1 GSENVYKRQVAD
13 VVTDYPKSADIF
25 RNVGIDFCCGGQES
39 IASAVN
45 HKPNIDL
52 NSLLNKLNHIDNTEG
67 NSTINPKFLNVESL
81 IQYIQSAY
89 HETLKE
95 EFKNLTPYVTKLA
108 KVHGPS
114 HPYLLK
120 LQDLYRE
127 FRDSM
132 LDHIRKEDEEDFPK
146 LIQYSQGQDV
156 QNIKIILEDLIN
168 DHEDTGQ
175 LLNVMNQ
182 LTSDYQAPEEAC
194 GTWKL
199 VYQRLQNIERQTHQ
213 HVHLENHVLFKKVS

>member
-1 GSENVYKRQVAD
+1 MITKEDIVAD

-95 EFKNLTPYVTKLA
+95 EFKNLTPYMTKLA

-132 LDHIRKEDEEDFPK
+132 LNHIRKEDEEDFPK

-199 VYQRLQNIERQTHQ
+199 VYQRLQNIEHQTHQ

>member
-1 GSENVYKRQVAD
+1 MITKEDIVAD
-13 VVTDYPKSADIF
+13 VVTDFPKSADIF
-25 RNVGIDFCCGGQES
+25 RNAGIDFCCGGQES

-95 EFKNLTPYVTKLA
+95 EFKNLTPYMTKLA

-182 LTSDYQAPEEAC
+182 LTSDYQTPEEAC
-194 GTWKL
+194 RTWKL

>member
-1 GSENVYKRQVAD
+1 MITKEDIVAD

-95 EFKNLTPYVTKLA
+95 EFKNLTPYMTKFA

-182 LTSDYQAPEEAC
+182 LTSDYQTPEEAC
-194 GTWKL
+194 GPWKL
-199 VYQRLQNIERQTHQ
+199 VYQRFQNIERQTHQ

>member
-1 GSENVYKRQVAD
+1 
-13 VVTDYPKSADIF
+13 
-25 RNVGIDFCCGGQES
+25 
-39 IASAVN
+39 
-45 HKPNIDL
+45 
-52 NSLLNKLNHIDNTEG
+52 
-67 NSTINPKFLNVESL
+67 
-81 IQYIQSAY
+81 
-89 HETLKE
+89 LKE

-132 LDHIRKEDEEDFPK
+132 LNHIRKEDEEDFPK

-182 LTSDYQAPEEAC
+182 LTSDYQTPEEAC

>member
-1 GSENVYKRQVAD
+1 MIKKEDIVAD
-13 VVTDYPKSADIF
+13 VVTDFPKSADIF
-25 RNVGIDFCCGGQES
+25 RNAGIDFCCGGQES

-156 QNIKIILEDLIN
+156 QNIKIILENLIN

-175 LLNVMNQ
+175 LLKVMNQ

-194 GTWKL
+194 ETWKL
-199 VYQRLQNIERQTHQ
+199 VYQRLQNIEHQTHQ

>member
-1 GSENVYKRQVAD
+1 
-13 VVTDYPKSADIF
+13 
-25 RNVGIDFCCGGQES
+25 
-39 IASAVN
+39 
-45 HKPNIDL
+45 
-52 NSLLNKLNHIDNTEG
+52 
-67 NSTINPKFLNVESL
+67 L

-95 EFKNLTPYVTKLA
+95 EFKNLTPYMTKLA

-182 LTSDYQAPEEAC
+182 LTSDYQTPEEAC

>member
-1 GSENVYKRQVAD
+1 M
-13 VVTDYPKSADIF
+13 
-25 RNVGIDFCCGGQES
+25 
-39 IASAVN
+39 
-45 HKPNIDL
+45 
-52 NSLLNKLNHIDNTEG
+52 
-67 NSTINPKFLNVESL
+67 
-81 IQYIQSAY
+81 
-89 HETLKE
+89 
-95 EFKNLTPYVTKLA
+95 TKLA

-132 LDHIRKEDEEDFPK
+132 LNHIRKEDEEDFPK

-182 LTSDYQAPEEAC
+182 LTSDYQTPEEAC

>member
-1 GSENVYKRQVAD
+1 MIKKEDIVAD
-13 VVTDYPKSADIF
+13 VVTDFPKSADIF
-25 RNVGIDFCCGGQES
+25 RNAGIDFCCGGQES

-182 LTSDYQAPEEAC
+182 ITSDYQAPEEAC

-199 VYQRLQNIERQTHQ
+199 VYQRLQNIEHQTHQ

>member
-1 GSENVYKRQVAD
+1 MIKKEDIVAD
-13 VVTDYPKSADIF
+13 VVTDFPKSADIF
-25 RNVGIDFCCGGQES
+25 RNEGIDFCCGGQES

-52 NSLLNKLNHIDNTEG
+52 NSLLNKLNHIDNTES

-127 FRDSM
+127 FRNSM

-199 VYQRLQNIERQTHQ
+199 VYQRLQNIEHQTHQ

>member
-1 GSENVYKRQVAD
+1 MIKKEDIVAD
-13 VVTDYPKSADIF
+13 VVTDFPKSADIF
-25 RNVGIDFCCGGQES
+25 RNAGIDFCCGGQES

-89 HETLKE
+89 HETLTE

-108 KVHGPS
+108 KVHSPS

-175 LLNVMNQ
+175 LLKVMNQ

-199 VYQRLQNIERQTHQ
+199 VYQRLQNIEHQTHQ

>member
-1 GSENVYKRQVAD
+1 MITKEDIVAD

-25 RNVGIDFCCGGQES
+25 RNAGIDFCCGGQES

-95 EFKNLTPYVTKLA
+95 EFKNLTPYMTKLA

>member
-1 GSENVYKRQVAD
+1 MITKEDIVAD

>member
-1 GSENVYKRQVAD
+1 MIKKEDIVAD
-13 VVTDYPKSADIF
+13 VVTDFPKSADIF
-25 RNVGIDFCCGGQES
+25 RNAGIDFCCGGQES

-108 KVHGPS
+108 KVHSPS

>member
-1 GSENVYKRQVAD
+1 MIKKEDIVAD
-13 VVTDYPKSADIF
+13 VVTDFPKSADIF
-25 RNVGIDFCCGGQES
+25 RNAGIDFCCGGQES

-95 EFKNLTPYVTKLA
+95 EFKNLTPYMTKLA

-175 LLNVMNQ
+175 LLKVMNQ

>member
-1 GSENVYKRQVAD
+1 MIKKEDIVAD
-13 VVTDYPKSADIF
+13 VVTDFPKSADIF
-25 RNVGIDFCCGGQES
+25 RNAGIDFCCGGQES

-146 LIQYSQGQDV
+146 LIQYNQGQDV

-199 VYQRLQNIERQTHQ
+199 VYQRLQNIEHQTHQ

>member
-1 GSENVYKRQVAD
+1 MIKKEDIVAD

-25 RNVGIDFCCGGQES
+25 RNAGIDFCCGGQES

-52 NSLLNKLNHIDNTEG
+52 NTLLNKLNHIDNTEG

-182 LTSDYQAPEEAC
+182 LTSDYQTPKEAC

>member
-1 GSENVYKRQVAD
+1 MIKKEDIVAD
-13 VVTDYPKSADIF
+13 VVTDFPKSADIF
-25 RNVGIDFCCGGQES
+25 RNAGIDFCCGGQES

-108 KVHGPS
+108 KVHSPS

-199 VYQRLQNIERQTHQ
+199 VYQRLQNIEHQTHQ

>member
-1 GSENVYKRQVAD
+1 MIKKEDIVAD
-13 VVTDYPKSADIF
+13 VVTDFPKSADIF
-25 RNVGIDFCCGGQES
+25 RNAGIDFCCGGQES

-146 LIQYSQGQDV
+146 LIQYSQRQDV

-199 VYQRLQNIERQTHQ
+199 VYQRLQNIEHQTHQ

>member
-1 GSENVYKRQVAD
+1 MITKEDIVAD

-108 KVHGPS
+108 KVHSPS

-175 LLNVMNQ
+175 LLKVMNQ

>member
-1 GSENVYKRQVAD
+1 MITKEDIVAD

-25 RNVGIDFCCGGQES
+25 RNAGIDFCCGGQES

-95 EFKNLTPYVTKLA
+95 EFKNLTPYMTKLS

-182 LTSDYQAPEEAC
+182 LTSYYQTPEEAC

>member
-1 GSENVYKRQVAD
+1 MITKEDIVAD

-114 HPYLLK
+114 HLYLLK

-132 LDHIRKEDEEDFPK
+132 LNHIRKEDEEDFPK

-199 VYQRLQNIERQTHQ
+199 VYQRLQNIEHQTHQ

>member
-1 GSENVYKRQVAD
+1 MIKKEDIVAD
-13 VVTDYPKSADIF
+13 VVTDFPKSADIF
-25 RNVGIDFCCGGQES
+25 RNAGIDFCCGGQES

-132 LDHIRKEDEEDFPK
+132 LNHIRKEDEEDFPK

-156 QNIKIILEDLIN
+156 QNIKVILEDLIN

-175 LLNVMNQ
+175 LLKVMNQ

-194 GTWKL
+194 ETWKL
-199 VYQRLQNIERQTHQ
+199 VYQRLQNIEHQTHQ

>member
-1 GSENVYKRQVAD
+1 MITKEDIVAD

-127 FRDSM
+127 FRNSM

-199 VYQRLQNIERQTHQ
+199 VYQRLQNIEHQTHQ

>member
-1 GSENVYKRQVAD
+1 MITKEDIVAD

-25 RNVGIDFCCGGQES
+25 RNAGIDFCCGGQES

-95 EFKNLTPYVTKLA
+95 EFKNLTPYMTKLA

-156 QNIKIILEDLIN
+156 QNIKVILEDLIN

-175 LLNVMNQ
+175 LLKVMNQ

-194 GTWKL
+194 ETWKL
-199 VYQRLQNIERQTHQ
+199 VYQRLQNIEHQTHQ

>member
-1 GSENVYKRQVAD
+1 MIKKEDIVAD
-13 VVTDYPKSADIF
+13 VVTDFPKSADIF
-25 RNVGIDFCCGGQES
+25 RNEGIDFCCGGQES

-52 NSLLNKLNHIDNTEG
+52 NSLLNKLNHIDNTES

-95 EFKNLTPYVTKLA
+95 EFKNLTPYVTKLT

-146 LIQYSQGQDV
+146 LIQYSQGKDV
-156 QNIKIILEDLIN
+156 QNIKVILEDLIN

-175 LLNVMNQ
+175 LLKVMNQ

-199 VYQRLQNIERQTHQ
+199 VYQRLQNIEHQTHQ

>member
-1 GSENVYKRQVAD
+1 MITKEDIVAD

-175 LLNVMNQ
+175 LLKVMNQ

>member
-1 GSENVYKRQVAD
+1 MIKKEDIVAD
-13 VVTDYPKSADIF
+13 VVTDFPKSADIF
-25 RNVGIDFCCGGQES
+25 RNAGIDFCCGGQES

-156 QNIKIILEDLIN
+156 QNIKVILEDLIN

-199 VYQRLQNIERQTHQ
+199 VYQRLQNIEHQTHQ

>member
-1 GSENVYKRQVAD
+1 MIKKEDIVAD
-13 VVTDYPKSADIF
+13 VVTDFPKSADIF
-25 RNVGIDFCCGGQES
+25 RNAGIDFCCGGQES

-127 FRDSM
+127 FRDIM

-199 VYQRLQNIERQTHQ
+199 VYQRLQNIEHQTHQ

>member
-1 GSENVYKRQVAD
+1 MITKEDIVAD

-25 RNVGIDFCCGGQES
+25 RNAGIDFCCGGQES

-95 EFKNLTPYVTKLA
+95 EFKNLTPYMTKLA

-182 LTSDYQAPEEAC
+182 LTADYQTPEEAC

>member
-1 GSENVYKRQVAD
+1 M
-13 VVTDYPKSADIF
+13 
-25 RNVGIDFCCGGQES
+25 
-39 IASAVN
+39 
-45 HKPNIDL
+45 
-52 NSLLNKLNHIDNTEG
+52 NHIDNTEG

-95 EFKNLTPYVTKLA
+95 EFKNLTPYMTKLA

-132 LDHIRKEDEEDFPK
+132 LDHIRKEDEEDF
-146 LIQYSQGQDV
+146 LNSF
-156 QNIKIILEDLIN
+156 NIVKDKMYKTLKIILEDLIN

-182 LTSDYQAPEEAC
+182 LTSDYQTPEEAC

-213 HVHLENHVLFKKVS
+213 HVHLENHVLFKVS

>member
-1 GSENVYKRQVAD
+1 MIKKEDIVAD
-13 VVTDYPKSADIF
+13 VVTDFPKSADIF
-25 RNVGIDFCCGGQES
+25 RNAGIDFCCGGQES

-132 LDHIRKEDEEDFPK
+132 LDHIRKEDEENFPK

-156 QNIKIILEDLIN
+156 QNIKVILEDLIN

-175 LLNVMNQ
+175 LLKVMNQ

-194 GTWKL
+194 ETWKL
-199 VYQRLQNIERQTHQ
+199 VYQRLQNIEHQTHQ

>member
-1 GSENVYKRQVAD
+1 MITKEDIVAD

-25 RNVGIDFCCGGQES
+25 RNAGIDFCCGGQES

-95 EFKNLTPYVTKLA
+95 EFKNLTPYMTKLA

-175 LLNVMNQ
+175 LLKVMNQ

>member
-1 GSENVYKRQVAD
+1 MYKRQVAD

>member
-1 GSENVYKRQVAD
+1 MITKEDIVAD

-25 RNVGIDFCCGGQES
+25 RNAGIDFCCGGQES

-175 LLNVMNQ
+175 LLKVMNQ

-199 VYQRLQNIERQTHQ
+199 VYQRLQNIEHQTHQ

>member
-1 GSENVYKRQVAD
+1 MITKEDIVAD

-108 KVHGPS
+108 KVHSPS

-199 VYQRLQNIERQTHQ
+199 VYQRLQNIEHQTHQ